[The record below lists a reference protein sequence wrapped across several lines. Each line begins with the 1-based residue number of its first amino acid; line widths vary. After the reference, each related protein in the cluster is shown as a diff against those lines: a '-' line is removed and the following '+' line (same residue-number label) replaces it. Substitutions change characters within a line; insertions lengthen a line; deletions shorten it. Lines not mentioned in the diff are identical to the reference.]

1 MRHLPSFQALRC
13 FEAAVRTGTLTA
25 AAHELNITP
34 GAVSRQITALEEQ
47 VGAPLMRRHRK
58 GVAVTVQ
65 GRALSDRLANAFA
78 AIAEAVDDVVA
89 ARDDATLTLNV
100 YPTFTIQWLMPRLA
114 DFYAVAPHVDLRIRP
129 SLQEHPFER
138 DDIDVAITIEFP
150 HDPRLHSRPLFARRV
165 TPVCSPATLQETGPV
180 SPADLRR
187 MRVFYSDMH
196 FPQWQ
201 VWLEAVGLEEL
212 DLPQIGIRFEN
223 SSLAYQAARE
233 GVGFAIG
240 QPTLLRTD
248 LESGRL
254 IAPFAEVV
262 EAGRPYAVACRL
274 RDAERRPVRLFMD
287 WITAAAR
294 LTEEA
299 TATERLRP

>member
-1 MRHLPSFQALRC
+1 
-13 FEAAVRTGTLTA
+13 
-25 AAHELNITP
+25 
-34 GAVSRQITALEEQ
+34 
-47 VGAPLMRRHRK
+47 
-58 GVAVTVQ
+58 
-65 GRALSDRLANAFA
+65 
-78 AIAEAVDDVVA
+78 
-89 ARDDATLTLNV
+89 
-100 YPTFTIQWLMPRLA
+100 
-114 DFYAVAPHVDLRIRP
+114 
-129 SLQEHPFER
+129 
-138 DDIDVAITIEFP
+138 
-150 HDPRLHSRPLFARRV
+150 
-165 TPVCSPATLQETGPV
+165 
-180 SPADLRR
+180 

-201 VWLEAVGLEEL
+201 VWLETVGLEEL